1 MAKEQMNATVSKTEK
16 ETDKKCPSCGGVM
29 EFNPSNGKITCP
41 YCGYEEEIQVEQK
54 EFVAQELDF
63 STVGDDDASCDW
75 GTATKTVICKSCG
88 AETVYDVNEI
98 ANVCPYC
105 GSNQVMEQ
113 ESSKVMAPGGVVTF
127 QISAKEASERFREW
141 IGRKFFCPKLAK
153 DSAKPK
159 AFKGLYTPFW
169 TFDSNTKSTYTAEYG
184 IDHVEED
191 KDGEKHTTTDWYRTS
206 GKYKRFFDDLLISAS
221 SKQNEQMLEGL
232 EPYDTTKAVEYKPEY
247 MAGFAAEKYSVKVKD
262 AWEKAKKK
270 IQSLLRRDVEEKI
283 TREKACDHVRDVRIN
298 TVHED
303 VTYKYLLLPVWISS
317 FQYKDKVYHFMIN
330 GQTGKVSGE
339 TPISWIKV
347 AIVTAVVIAAAVII
361 YKAVNADAA
370 VLSEHIALMQQY
382 LRG

>member
-1 MAKEQMNATVSKTEK
+1 MEKEQMDATVTKTEQ

-29 EFNPSNGKITCP
+29 EFNPSNGKMTCP
-41 YCGYEEEIQVEQK
+41 YCGYEEEIQVEHK
-54 EFVAQELDF
+54 KFVAQELDF
-63 STVGDDDASCDW
+63 SMVGDDDASCDW

-88 AETVYDVNEI
+88 AETVYDVNEM

-127 QISAKEASERFREW
+127 QISAREASERFREW

-159 AFKGLYTPFW
+159 AFKGLYAPFW

-184 IDHVEED
+184 IDRVEED
-191 KDGEKHTTTDWYRTS
+191 KDGKKHTSTDWCRTS
-206 GKYKRFFDDLLISAS
+206 GKYKRFFDDLLISGS
-221 SKQNEQMLEGL
+221 SKQNEQMLQGL

-262 AWEKAKKK
+262 AWKKAKKK
-270 IQSLLRRDVEEKI
+270 IQSLLRNDIERKI
-283 TREKACDHVRDVRIN
+283 THEKNCDHVRNLQIQ

-347 AIVTAVVIAAAVII
+347 AIVAAVVIAAAVII

-370 VLSEHIALMQQY
+370 VLSQHAALIQQY
-382 LRG
+382 FKG

>member
-1 MAKEQMNATVSKTEK
+1 MEKEQMNATVTKTEQ

-29 EFNPSNGKITCP
+29 EFNPSNGKMACP
-41 YCGYEEEIQVEQK
+41 YCGYEEEIQVEHK
-54 EFVAQELDF
+54 GFVAQELDF
-63 STVGDDDASCDW
+63 STAGDDDASCDW

-88 AETVYDVNEI
+88 AETVYDVNEM

-113 ESSKVMAPGGVVTF
+113 ESGKVMAPGGVVTF

-247 MAGFAAEKYSVKVKD
+247 MAGFAAEKYSVKVKE

-270 IQSLLRRDVEEKI
+270 IQSMLRRDVEEKI
-283 TREKACDHVRDVRIN
+283 HHEKACDHVRDVRIN

-347 AIVTAVVIAAAVII
+347 AIVAAVVIAAAVII
-361 YKAVNADAA
+361 YKAVNTDAA
-370 VLSEHIALMQQY
+370 VLSQHAVLIQQY
-382 LRG
+382 FKG

>member
-1 MAKEQMNATVSKTEK
+1 MEKEQMNATVSKTEK

-29 EFNPSNGKITCP
+29 EFNPSNGKMTCP

>member
-1 MAKEQMNATVSKTEK
+1 MEKEQMNATVTKTEQ

-29 EFNPSNGKITCP
+29 EFNPSNGKMACP
-41 YCGYEEEIQVEQK
+41 YCGYEEEIQVEHK
-54 EFVAQELDF
+54 GFVAQELDF
-63 STVGDDDASCDW
+63 STAGDDDASCDW

-88 AETVYDVNEI
+88 AETVYDVNEM

-113 ESSKVMAPGGVVTF
+113 ESGKVMAPGGVVTF

-247 MAGFAAEKYSVKVKD
+247 MAGFAAEKYSVKVKE

-270 IQSLLRRDVEEKI
+270 IQSMLRRDVEEKI
-283 TREKACDHVRDVRIN
+283 HHEKACDHVRDVRIN

-347 AIVTAVVIAAAVII
+347 AIVAAVVIAAAVII
-361 YKAVNADAA
+361 YKAVNTDAA
-370 VLSEHIALMQQY
+370 VLSQHAALIQQY
-382 LRG
+382 FKG

>member
-29 EFNPSNGKITCP
+29 EFNPSNGKMTCP
-41 YCGYEEEIQVEQK
+41 YGGYEEEIQVEQK

>member
-1 MAKEQMNATVSKTEK
+1 
-16 ETDKKCPSCGGVM
+16 
-29 EFNPSNGKITCP
+29 
-41 YCGYEEEIQVEQK
+41 
-54 EFVAQELDF
+54 
-63 STVGDDDASCDW
+63 
-75 GTATKTVICKSCG
+75 
-88 AETVYDVNEI
+88 
-98 ANVCPYC
+98 
-105 GSNQVMEQ
+105 
-113 ESSKVMAPGGVVTF
+113 
-127 QISAKEASERFREW
+127 
-141 IGRKFFCPKLAK
+141 
-153 DSAKPK
+153 
-159 AFKGLYTPFW
+159 
-169 TFDSNTKSTYTAEYG
+169 
-184 IDHVEED
+184 
-191 KDGEKHTTTDWYRTS
+191 
-206 GKYKRFFDDLLISAS
+206 
-221 SKQNEQMLEGL
+221 
-232 EPYDTTKAVEYKPEY
+232 

-270 IQSLLRRDVEEKI
+270 IQSILRRDVEEKI
-283 TREKACDHVRDVRIN
+283 IHEKACDHVRDVRIN

>member
-29 EFNPSNGKITCP
+29 EFNPSNGKMTCP
-41 YCGYEEEIQVEQK
+41 YCGYEEEIQVEHRG
-54 EFVAQELDF
+54 FVAQELDF
-63 STVGDDDASCDW
+63 STAGDDDASCDW

-370 VLSEHIALMQQY
+370 VLSQHAALIQQY
-382 LRG
+382 FKG

>member
-29 EFNPSNGKITCP
+29 EFNPSNGKMTCP

-370 VLSEHIALMQQY
+370 VLSQHAALIQQY
-382 LRG
+382 FKG